1 MSKSLAEVVRVLERL
16 APTRFAED
24 WDNVGLLVEPTDA
37 RPVTQ
42 VLFTIDLTEPVFAEA
57 LSLGAELIVAY
68 HPPIFRGLKRLT
80 QRTPIERVVTQAL
93 AENIAIYSPHTAL
106 DAAPG
111 GVNDWLCDVLG
122 AGEQRPIQ
130 QTLELDPEQALKL
143 VTFIPTQHAEG
154 LRLAL
159 GRAGAG
165 HIGNYFECA
174 FSSPGHGS
182 FRPAEGANPY
192 IGTLGETETV
202 EELRV
207 EMVCARKHLAVV
219 SEALRQ
225 AHPYEEPAW
234 EVYALEPRPRPGSG
248 MGRLHEL
255 SKPATLAELVNR
267 VKVGLGL
274 EHIRVAASAAHRAG
288 QPISRAAVC
297 AGAGGSLF
305 EKLSSGSHGGPE
317 LFFTGEMRHH
327 DVLARVASGSS
338 VILCDHTNTER
349 GYLPHLAQRV
359 RETLPDLEL
368 VVSQRDRDPL
378 EVV

>member
-1 MSKSLAEVVRVLERL
+1 MATSLGQVVQVLERL

-24 WDNVGLLVEPTDA
+24 WDNVGLLVEPADTRA
-37 RPVTQ
+37 VTQ
-42 VLFTIDLTEPVFAEA
+42 VLFTVDLTEPVFAEA

-80 QRTPIERVVTQAL
+80 QRTPLERVLTQAL
-93 AENIAIYSPHTAL
+93 AENVAIYSPHTAI

-122 AGEQRPIQ
+122 AGQSEPIQ
-130 QTLELDPEQALKL
+130 QTLESDPEQALKL
-143 VTFIPTQHAEG
+143 VTFIPAGNAEA

-159 GRAGAG
+159 GKAGAG

-174 FSSPGHGS
+174 FSSPGQGS
-182 FRPAEGANPY
+182 FRPGDGANPY
-192 IGTLGETETV
+192 IGQVGQTETV

-219 SEALRQ
+219 SEALKQ

-234 EVYALEPRPRPGSG
+234 EVYALEPRPRQGSG

-255 SKPATLAELVNR
+255 SKPATLAELVSR

-274 EHIRVAASAAHRAG
+274 EHIRVAASEVHKSG
-288 QPISRAAVC
+288 QPISRTAVC

-305 EKLSSGSHGGPE
+305 EKLPVSGRGGPE
-317 LFFTGEMRHH
+317 LLFSGEMRHH
-327 DVLARVASGSS
+327 DVLARVATGSS

-349 GYLPHLAQRV
+349 GYLPQLAQRV
-359 RETLPDLEL
+359 RNELPELEL
-368 VVSQRDRDPL
+368 VVSERDHDPL
-378 EVV
+378 EIV

>member
-1 MSKSLAEVVRVLERL
+1 MATPLGEVVRVLERL

-24 WDNVGLLVEPTDA
+24 WDNVGLLVEPADA
-37 RPVTQ
+37 RAVTQ

-80 QRTPIERVVTQAL
+80 QSTPPERVVSQAL
-93 AENIAIYSPHTAL
+93 SEGIAIYSPHTAV

-122 AGEQRPIQ
+122 AGESRPIT

-143 VTFIPTQHAEG
+143 VTFIPKEHADA

-159 GRAGAG
+159 GKAGAG

-174 FSSPGHGS
+174 FSSPGEGS

-192 IGTLGETETV
+192 IGTVGQTEAV

-207 EMVCARKHLAVV
+207 EMVCARKHLAIV

-234 EVYALEPRPRPGSG
+234 EVYALEPRPRFGSG

-255 SKPATLAELVNR
+255 SKPATLAELVSR

-274 EHIRVAASAAHRAG
+274 EHIRVAASEAHKAG
-288 QPISRAAVC
+288 QLICRAAVC

-305 EKLSSGSHGGPE
+305 EKLPVSGRGGPE
-317 LFFTGEMRHH
+317 LLFTGEMRHH

-349 GYLPHLAQRV
+349 GYLPQLAQRV
-359 RETLPDLEL
+359 RNELPELEL
-368 VVSQRDRDPL
+368 VVSERDRDPL
-378 EVV
+378 EIV